1 MKLEVSHPEGT
12 PHEVELPG
20 KAVVGRDPSCDI
32 VLSDSRCSR
41 QHAIIRETEEGLV
54 ILDTGSANGV
64 YVNGRRRERS
74 RLYPGDTVR
83 LGDTLLEVLPDSAA
97 TVRAGPGEIDIPDGR
112 YPRGPRERSP
122 GEGDL
127 PAPGTMPPAHAR
139 RATRRP
145 AAPAPGPGPEP
156 GPPLTVTALS
166 LLWALS
172 APVCVAGSLI
182 FAVRSDAETG
192 VGIVAAGAGL
202 VGGGLAGL
210 MAVGLRAR
218 AAWARHLQIA
228 AAGIGLLVCPF
239 SFASVTILIY
249 MLRPDVRATFEAP
262 GTAAANGAGDAEP
275 AFALSLFGMLALGLV
290 LTAGAFLVL

>member
-12 PHEVELPG
+12 PHEVDLPG
-20 KAVVGRDPSCDI
+20 KAVIGRDPGCDI

-41 QHAIIRETEEGLV
+41 HHAVIEETAEGLV
-54 ILDTGSANGV
+54 ITDTDSANGV

-83 LGDTLLEVLPDSAA
+83 MGDTLFEVLPDVAP
-97 TVRAGPGEIDIPDGR
+97 TIVAGPGELDVPDGLS
-112 YPRGPRERSP
+112 PRPLRGRSP
-122 GEGDL
+122 IEQE
-127 PAPGTMPPAHAR
+127 PPSPGTMPPARAPRPAR
-139 RATRRP
+139 QRP
-145 AAPAPGPGPEP
+145 AAVPSPEP

-172 APVCVAGSLI
+172 APACVAGGLI
-182 FAVRSDAETG
+182 VAVRSDAS
-192 VGIVAAGAGL
+192 VGAGIIAAGAGL
-202 VGGGLAGL
+202 VLGALAGI

-218 AAWARHLQIA
+218 AAWSRHLQIA
-228 AAGIGLLVCPF
+228 AAGVGLLVCPF

-262 GTAAANGAGDAEP
+262 GRAAPAGAGEAEP

-290 LTAGAFLVL
+290 LTAAAVFLV